1 MAAADRR
8 NLTVR
13 ADYLVPPSDVQL
25 PFLYI
30 PTRTSSD
37 LYLSKNPKSKAP
49 MASVLSSVPKGLMKT
64 HRTANR
70 FFQNNASSK
79 GHANSLAL
87 LPTEMKQAILISLPD
102 VTSLCA
108 TILTCS
114 SLYHA
119 FLDSESFILSIVL
132 RNQITPSLMNNALA
146 TFQSS
151 KNGLNRMQA
160 DDLIMLYISRAKYS
174 LPFTLREA
182 LALAE
187 MHGYV
192 EFFAEQFA
200 KSALSR
206 WSSSDSASP
215 SEMLRIKRSLY
226 RFEFCC
232 NTFKSSLWQYHWS
245 CRDDFK
251 MSVANGQGGHHFRGF
266 APWENEQLACIRDYL
281 YGVIVDG
288 MSPLVCAF

>member
-1 MAAADRR
+1 M
-8 NLTVR
+8 V
-13 ADYLVPPSDVQL
+13 
-25 PFLYI
+25 
-30 PTRTSSD
+30 
-37 LYLSKNPKSKAP
+37 
-49 MASVLSSVPKGLMKT
+49 SVLSSAPKGLMKA

-119 FLDSESFILSIVL
+119 FLDSESFIVGMVL
-132 RNQITPSLMNNALA
+132 QNQITPSLMDNALA

-200 KSALSR
+200 KSALSHCPMIDR
-206 WSSSDSASP
+206 PKSSSDSASP

-232 NTFKSSLWQYHWS
+232 NIFKSSLWQHHWS

-281 YGVIVDG
+281 HGVIVDG
-288 MSPLVCAF
+288 MSPLLCAFRDYTADRYSI